1 LEGLDY
7 LNRKCKIIHTD
18 IKPEN
23 ILLCVDETHVRALGD
38 EALSWIRDGVKPPDS
53 AMSVMVNRKASNKKL
68 DSAPAKISKN
78 KKKKLKKKEKMNQL
92 RAANVKK
99 PY

>member
-1 LEGLDY
+1 

-23 ILLCVDETHVRALGD
+23 ILLCVDEAHVRALGD
-38 EALSWIRDGVKPPDS
+38 EALGWVREGVKPPES
-53 AMSVMVNRKASNKKL
+53 AVSVMVNRKAGDKK
-68 DSAPAKISKN
+68 ATVTAANVTAKISKN

-92 RAANVKK
+92 KAANVR
-99 PY
+99 P